1 MGLFDQFRAEAKK
14 VADQLSAK
22 AAAKGIDVEALKS
35 QASQLGQKAGE
46 LRQKATD
53 QVNAYARSAQQPQE
67 APAPATPAV
76 ADAAS
81 PAGAGAPPPPPPG
94 ETVEG
99 LDIAALKAK
108 AQQLLGQAKDRA
120 VEARGV
126 MLEKTD
132 AAAAAVATKV
142 SEKTGRDVTPSQ
154 VKKVALAAGIALAA
168 AGAIDLLADAMA
180 EGAGGEFAGGEF
192 TGGGEAASSSVGSG
206 DVMDEAGEFFAR
218 NGGSLNIEHVTVD
231 IDGCEI

>member
-1 MGLFDQFRAEAKK
+1 MGLFDQLRAEAKK
-14 VADQLSAK
+14 VADQLSEK
-22 AAAKGIDVEALKS
+22 AAAKGIDVEKLKG
-35 QASQLGQKAGE
+35 QAAQLGHRAGE
-46 LRQKATD
+46 LRQRATD
-53 QVNAYARSAQQPQE
+53 QVNAYARTAQQPRE
-67 APAPATPAV
+67 VPAAAAPAAT
-76 ADAAS
+76 DATS
-81 PAGAGAPPPPPPG
+81 PAGAGAPPPR
-94 ETVEG
+94 EAVEG

-108 AQQLLGQAKDRA
+108 GQQLLGQAKDRA
-120 VEARGV
+120 VEAREV

-132 AAAAAVATKV
+132 AAAAAVAAKV

-180 EGAGGEFAGGEF
+180 EGAGGEFAGS
-192 TGGGEAASSSVGSG
+192 GEAASASVGSGDASVGSG
-206 DVMDEAGEFFAR
+206 DVMDEAGDFFAR

>member
-14 VADQLSAK
+14 VAAQLSEK
-22 AAAKGIDVEALKS
+22 AAAKGIDVEKLKS
-35 QASQLGQKAGE
+35 QADQLGQRAGE

-53 QVNAYARSAQQPQE
+53 QLNAYARTAQQPQE
-67 APAPATPAV
+67 VPAAAPPTT
-76 ADAAS
+76 ADAAPGS
-81 PAGAGAPPPPPPG
+81 PPR

-99 LDIAALKAK
+99 LDIAALRAK

-120 VEARGV
+120 VEAREV

-132 AAAAAVATKV
+132 AAAVAVASKV
-142 SEKTGRDVTPSQ
+142 SKTTGREVTPAQ

-180 EGAGGEFAGGEF
+180 EGAGGELAGGELA
-192 TGGGEAASSSVGSG
+192 GGGEAASASVGSG
-206 DVMDEAGEFFAR
+206 DVMDEAGDFFAR
-218 NGGSLNIEHVTVD
+218 NGGSLNIEQVTVD